1 MFSCVCFDIMKS
13 FGAYIVTDADD
24 ESPHNG
30 FWRFSRRDFLLC
42 GYNQTLDML
51 EGMLGQEEEEEGL
64 LGGDLH
70 LDNSH
75 QSLNLDDLDDSS

>member
-1 MFSCVCFDIMKS
+1 MKS
-13 FGAYIVTDADD
+13 FGAYITTDADD
-24 ESPHNG
+24 ESPHNR

-51 EGMLGQEEEEEGL
+51 EGMLGQEEEEEEGL
-64 LGGDLH
+64 LGSDLH

-75 QSLNLDDLDDSS
+75 QSLNLDDSS

>member
-1 MFSCVCFDIMKS
+1 M
-13 FGAYIVTDADD
+13 
-24 ESPHNG
+24 
-30 FWRFSRRDFLLC
+30 C

-51 EGMLGQEEEEEGL
+51 EGMLGQEEEGEEGL

-75 QSLNLDDLDDSS
+75 QSQKLDDLEDSS

>member
-1 MFSCVCFDIMKS
+1 MKS

-24 ESPHNG
+24 ESPHNR

-51 EGMLGQEEEEEGL
+51 EGMLGQEEEEGM

-75 QSLNLDDLDDSS
+75 QSLKLDDLDDSS